1 MYDDLFKILILGD
14 SNSGKTSLLD
24 RLVNNQFMN
33 CYISTIGIDFNVK
46 TIRLEDE
53 TKVKLQIW
61 DSCGQE
67 RFRSLT
73 RSYYRNSSAF
83 IICYDVTSLKSFE
96 NAKFWIGEIDK
107 YVGDPDIIQILVG
120 TKNDLEGLR
129 QIEYNTGLN
138 YAHYL
143 GIDFFETSSK
153 DDINVN
159 ELFHHLSVELSLS
172 KTKKIKYEKNRILD
186 EMNKKARKK
195 LSCC

>member
-24 RLVNNQFMN
+24 RLVNNQFVD

-83 IICYDVTSLKSFE
+83 IICYDVTNLKSFE
-96 NAKFWIGEIDK
+96 NAKFWISEIEK
-107 YVGDPDIIQILVG
+107 YVDDHNVYQILVG
-120 TKNDLEGLR
+120 TKNDMQGLR
-129 QIEYNTGLN
+129 QIEYSKGIN
-138 YAHYL
+138 YAHSL
-143 GIDFFETSSK
+143 GIDFIETSSK
-153 DDINVN
+153 NDINVK
-159 ELFHHLSVELSLS
+159 ELFYHLSVELN
-172 KTKKIKYEKNRILD
+172 KTKKIKDQKIHNLE
-186 EMNKKARKK
+186 EMNKNARKK
-195 LSCC
+195 FFSCC

>member
-1 MYDDLFKILILGD
+1 MYDDLFKTLILGD

-46 TIRLEDE
+46 TIKLEDE

-83 IICYDVTSLKSFE
+83 IICYDITSLKSFE
-96 NAKFWIGEIDK
+96 NAKFWIDEIEK
-107 YVGDPDIIQILVG
+107 YVDDRDIIQILVG
-120 TKNDLEGLR
+120 TKNDLEDLR
-129 QIEYNTGLN
+129 QIEYSTGLN
-138 YAHYL
+138 YAHSL
-143 GIDFFETSSK
+143 GIDFIETSSK
-153 DDINVN
+153 NDINIK
-159 ELFHHLSVELSLS
+159 ELFYHLSVELN
-172 KTKKIKYEKNRILD
+172 KKKKIKDQKFRMQHETTP
-186 EMNKKARKK
+186 KKSK
-195 LSCC
+195 CC

>member
-24 RLVNNQFMN
+24 RLVNNQFVDF
-33 CYISTIGIDFNVK
+33 YISTIGIDFNVK

-83 IICYDVTSLKSFE
+83 IICYDVTNLKSFE
-96 NAKFWIGEIDK
+96 NAKFWISEIEK
-107 YVGDPDIIQILVG
+107 YVDDHNVYQILVG
-120 TKNDLEGLR
+120 TKNDMQGLR
-129 QIEYNTGLN
+129 QIEYSKGIN
-138 YAHYL
+138 YAHSL
-143 GIDFFETSSK
+143 GIDFIETSSK
-153 DDINVN
+153 NDINVK
-159 ELFHHLSVELSLS
+159 ELFYHLSVELN
-172 KTKKIKYEKNRILD
+172 KTKKIKDEKIRILE
-186 EMNKKARKK
+186 EMNNNARKK
-195 LSCC
+195 FFSCC

>member
-1 MYDDLFKILILGD
+1 MYDDLFKTLILGD

-46 TIRLEDE
+46 TIKLEDE

-83 IICYDVTSLKSFE
+83 IICYDITSLKSFE
-96 NAKFWIGEIDK
+96 NAKFWIDEIEK
-107 YVGDPDIIQILVG
+107 YVDDRDIIQILVG
-120 TKNDLEGLR
+120 TKNDLEDLR
-129 QIEYNTGLN
+129 QIEYSTGLN
-138 YAHYL
+138 YAHSL
-143 GIDFFETSSK
+143 GIDFIETSSK
-153 DDINVN
+153 NDINIK
-159 ELFHHLSVELSLS
+159 ELFYHLSVELN
-172 KTKKIKYEKNRILD
+172 KKKKIKDQKFRMPHETTP
-186 EMNKKARKK
+186 KKSK
-195 LSCC
+195 CC

>member
-46 TIRLEDE
+46 TIKLDDQ

-83 IICYDVTSLKSFE
+83 IICYDITSLKSFE
-96 NAKFWIGEIDK
+96 NAKFWIGEIEK
-107 YVGDPDIIQILVG
+107 YVDNPDVIQILVG
-120 TKNDLEGLR
+120 TKNDLDGFR
-129 QIEYNTGLN
+129 QIKYEDGVN
-138 YAHYL
+138 YANSI
-143 GIDFFETSSK
+143 GIDFIETSSK
-153 DDINVN
+153 NDLNVK
-159 ELFHHLSVELSLS
+159 ELFYHLSSELN
-172 KTKKIKYEKNRILD
+172 KT
-186 EMNKKARKK
+186 NKKLKDERIGIMEEVNNNTRRK
-195 LSCC
+195 SCC

>member
-46 TIRLEDE
+46 TIRLDDQ

-83 IICYDVTSLKSFE
+83 IICYDITSLKSFE
-96 NAKFWIGEIDK
+96 NAKFWVSEIDK
-107 YVGDPDIIQILVG
+107 YVDDRDVFQILVG
-120 TKNDLEGLR
+120 TKNDLDGLR
-129 QIEYNTGLN
+129 QIKYEDGLN
-138 YAHYL
+138 YAHSI
-143 GIDFFETSSK
+143 GIDFIETSAK
-153 DDINVN
+153 NDVNVKN
-159 ELFHHLSVELSLS
+159 LFNHLSSELNKT
-172 KTKKIKYEKNRILD
+172 KTKKLKDERIRNL
-186 EMNKKARKK
+186 EQMNKDKRIKK
-195 LSCC
+195 SCC

>member
-1 MYDDLFKILILGD
+1 MYDDLFKTLILGD

-46 TIRLEDE
+46 TIKLEDE

-83 IICYDVTSLKSFE
+83 IICYDITSLKSFE
-96 NAKFWIGEIDK
+96 NAKFWIDEIEK
-107 YVGDPDIIQILVG
+107 YVDDRDIIQILVG
-120 TKNDLEGLR
+120 TKNDLEDLR
-129 QIEYNTGLN
+129 QIEYSTGLN
-138 YAHYL
+138 YAHSL
-143 GIDFFETSSK
+143 GIDFIETSSK
-153 DDINVN
+153 NDINIK
-159 ELFHHLSVELSLS
+159 ELFYHLSVELN
-172 KTKKIKYEKNRILD
+172 KKKKIKDQKFRMPNETTP
-186 EMNKKARKK
+186 KKSK
-195 LSCC
+195 CC

>member
-1 MYDDLFKILILGD
+1 MYDDLFKTLILGD

-46 TIRLEDE
+46 TIKLEDE

-83 IICYDVTSLKSFE
+83 IICYDITSLKSFE
-96 NAKFWIGEIDK
+96 NAKFWIDEIEK
-107 YVGDPDIIQILVG
+107 YVDDRDIIQILVG
-120 TKNDLEGLR
+120 TKNDLEDLR
-129 QIEYNTGLN
+129 QIEYSTGLN
-138 YAHYL
+138 YAHSL
-143 GIDFFETSSK
+143 GIDFIETSSK
-153 DDINVN
+153 NDINIK
-159 ELFHHLSVELSLS
+159 ELFYHLSVEL
-172 KTKKIKYEKNRILD
+172 
-186 EMNKKARKK
+186 NKKKK
-195 LSCC
+195 MKDQKFRMLHETTPKKSKCC

>member
-46 TIRLEDE
+46 TIKLDDQ

-83 IICYDVTSLKSFE
+83 IICYDITSLKSFE
-96 NAKFWIGEIDK
+96 NAKFWIGEIEK
-107 YVGDPDIIQILVG
+107 YVDNPDVIQILVG
-120 TKNDLEGLR
+120 TKNDLDGFR
-129 QIEYNTGLN
+129 QIKYEDGVN
-138 YAHYL
+138 YANSI
-143 GIDFFETSSK
+143 GIDFIETSSK
-153 DDINVN
+153 NDLNVK
-159 ELFHHLSVELSLS
+159 ELFYHLSSELN
-172 KTKKIKYEKNRILD
+172 KTKKKLKDERIGIM
-186 EMNKKARKK
+186 EEVNNNTRRK
-195 LSCC
+195 SCC

>member
-24 RLVNNQFMN
+24 RLVNNQFIN

-46 TIRLEDE
+46 TIKLEDE

-96 NAKFWIGEIDK
+96 NAKFWIGEIEK
-107 YVGDPDIIQILVG
+107 YVDDHDVVRILVG

-129 QIEYNTGLN
+129 QIEYSTGLN
-138 YAHYL
+138 YAHSL
-143 GIDFFETSSK
+143 GIDFAETSSK
-153 DDINVN
+153 SDINVK
-159 ELFHHLSVELSLS
+159 ELFYHLSSELN
-172 KTKKIKYEKNRILD
+172 KTKKMKDERVRILE
-186 EMNKKARKK
+186 EMNMNAQKK
-195 LSCC
+195 LKCC

>member
-46 TIRLEDE
+46 TIKLDDQ

-83 IICYDVTSLKSFE
+83 IICYDITSLKSFE
-96 NAKFWIGEIDK
+96 NAKFWIGEIEK
-107 YVGDPDIIQILVG
+107 YVDNPDVIQILVG
-120 TKNDLEGLR
+120 TKNDLDGFR
-129 QIEYNTGLN
+129 QIKYEDGVN
-138 YAHYL
+138 YANSI
-143 GIDFFETSSK
+143 GIDFIETSSK
-153 DDINVN
+153 NDLNVK
-159 ELFHHLSVELSLS
+159 ELFYHLSSELN
-172 KTKKIKYEKNRILD
+172 KTKKKLKDERIGIM
-186 EMNKKARKK
+186 EEVNNNKRRK
-195 LSCC
+195 SCC